1 MTLYFDGL
9 ELAEALENPDT
20 SAQLDLP
27 KVATVLRTL
36 SDRLHLALKAAN
48 DLSASMDSVY
58 TDRVALAAKVQEL
71 TAERHLYQAPGN
83 SASIS
88 CRPLVE

>member
-1 MTLYFDGL
+1 MTLYFDGP
-9 ELAEALENPDT
+9 ELAAALENPHT
-20 SAQLDLP
+20 SATLDLP

-58 TDRVALAAKVQEL
+58 TDRVALAAMVEEL
-71 TAERHLYQAPGN
+71 TAERNQYRAQT
-83 SASIS
+83 SQVSMMQ
-88 CRPLVE
+88 